1 MDELELYQLATERRK
16 MFRNLVAMKAKFEIE
31 ISDIFIFLGLGLLNF
46 ERANIGPMNVQPIS
60 VSSLSDFLAMPKET
74 VRRKLSNLEHKELV
88 SKTGYGFV
96 VKDVGAWRNLAEA
109 TNL

>member
-1 MDELELYQLATERRK
+1 MDAMELHQLAVERRK
-16 MFRNLVAMKAKFEIE
+16 MFRNLVAMKAKFAI
-31 ISDIFIFLGLGLLNF
+31 DIADVFIFLGLGLLNF
-46 ERANIGPMNVQPIS
+46 ERANIGLMNVQPIS

-96 VKDVGAWRNLAEA
+96 VKDVGTWKNLAEA
-109 TNL
+109 ANL